1 MFEELRKKAVKA
13 VTAGSIVMFIIGV
26 GLIIFMGKYAFY
38 GIVGYRVFEQLE
50 PDEIKGKLVDVTLY
64 NNFDYFY
71 YEGTEYTDTGRKTIN
86 YYYYVIL
93 TGNEASEDVRFMTI
107 KVPAS
112 YHSKMDK
119 MCENTFNGLLSE
131 PLYFSGSVRKLT
143 GNRYD
148 AYREYLD
155 YLITGIEGGL
165 TDEEFNEIAIPYYI
179 QVEASRTSM
188 TIMGIIVT
196 LGGLFLIIFGIVRII
211 KANNGAQ
218 LKKFRATIAA
228 AGYTENMVE
237 SDFNS
242 AQSFTKKG
250 TIKVGRLFIYNTSSS
265 TPVAIPNSKMLW
277 AYQITTTHRTNGIK
291 TGTTYSLNIFVDGY
305 KNNFNISVPNEA
317 TAIAILDKIA
327 NTLPWVVV
335 GFTDQISNLFHK
347 NRAQFLALRYNT
359 MEHTVV
365 EDPFGGQQAF
375 IDQQGTGNNIEGSNQ

>member
-13 VTAGSIVMFIIGV
+13 VTAGSIIMFIIGI
-26 GLIIFMGKYAFY
+26 GLIIFMGKYAYY
-38 GIVGYRVFEQLE
+38 GIVGYRVFEELE

-64 NNFDYFY
+64 YNFDYFLA
-71 YEGTEYTDTGRKTIN
+71 EGTRNTDTGRKTIN

-93 TGNEASEDVRFMTI
+93 SGDEAEASRFMAI

-119 MCENTFNGLLSE
+119 MCENFYNGVPSE
-131 PLYFSGSVRKLT
+131 PLQFSGSVRKLS
-143 GNRYD
+143 G
-148 AYREYLD
+148 ED
-155 YLITGIEGGL
+155 YGYFKKFFTDGEDGY
-165 TDEEFNEIAIPYYI
+165 TDEEFEAITLPYYI
-179 QVEASRTSM
+179 QVEASKTSM

-196 LGGLFLIIFGIVRII
+196 LGGLFLIVFGVVRII
-211 KANNGAQ
+211 RANNGAQ
-218 LKKFRATIAA
+218 LKKFRETIAA

-250 TIKVGRLFIYNTSSS
+250 TIKVGRLFTYNTSSS
-265 TPVAIPNSKMLW
+265 TPIAIPNNKMLW

-291 TGTTYSLNIFVDGY
+291 TGTSYSLNIFADGY
-305 KNNFNISVPNEA
+305 KGNFSISVPNEA

-347 NRAQFLALRYNT
+347 DRAQFLALRYNT

-365 EDPFGGQQAF
+365 EDPFGGQQAY
-375 IDQQGTGNNIEGSNQ
+375 INQQSTGNNVEGSNQ

>member
-1 MFEELRKKAVKA
+1 MFEELRKKAIKA
-13 VTAGSIVMFIIGV
+13 VIAGSIVMFLIGI

-38 GIVGYRVFEQLE
+38 GIVGYRVFEELE

-64 NNFDYFY
+64 YNFDYFMS
-71 YEGTEYTDTGRKTIN
+71 EGTEYTDTGRKTTD

-93 TGNEASEDVRFMTI
+93 TGNEASQDVRFMAI

-119 MCENTFNGLLSE
+119 MFKNFYNGVPTE
-131 PLYFSGSVRKLT
+131 PLQFSGSVRKLS
-143 GNRYD
+143 GKYYD
-148 AYREYLD
+148 YFKKYFTD
-155 YLITGIEGGL
+155 GDDGY
-165 TDEEFNEIAIPYYI
+165 TDEEFKAITLPYYI
-179 QVEASRTSM
+179 QVEASKTSM
-188 TIMGIIVT
+188 TVMGIIVT
-196 LGGLFLIIFGIVRII
+196 LIGLFLIIFGVVRII
-211 KANNGAQ
+211 KAANGAQ
-218 LKKFRATIAA
+218 LKKFRETIAA

-250 TIKVGRLFIYNTSSS
+250 TVKVGRLFTYNTNSS
-265 TPVAIPNSKMLW
+265 TPVAIPNNKMLW

-291 TGTTYSLNIFVDGY
+291 TGTSYSVNIFVDGY
-305 KNNFNISVPNEA
+305 KGNFSISVPNEA

-347 NRAQFLALRYNT
+347 DRAQFLSLRYNT

-365 EDPFGGQQAF
+365 DDPFGNQQAF
-375 IDQQGTGNNIEGSNQ
+375 NDQQGTGNNI